1 VPEIKVAYPVDLPD
15 QELVRGKLMYE
26 LIEEQYL
33 LEFLTAPERH
43 TGLFQE
49 LYAR

>member
-1 VPEIKVAYPVDLPD
+1 
-15 QELVRGKLMYE
+15 MYE
-26 LIEEQYL
+26 LIEEPYL

-49 LYAR
+49 LYR